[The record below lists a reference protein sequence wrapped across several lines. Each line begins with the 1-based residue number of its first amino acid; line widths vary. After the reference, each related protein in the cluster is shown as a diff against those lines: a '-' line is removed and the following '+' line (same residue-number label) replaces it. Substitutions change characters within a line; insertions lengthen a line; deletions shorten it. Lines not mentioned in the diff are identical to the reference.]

1 MPNKLIINQDA
12 IYGKWIVIEPNI
24 INPNTTSKNYAG
36 RDVYSKCRC
45 LQCNKTERYILNNEL
60 KKYANKN
67 TPCALCARRNRA
79 EKNRQISI
87 GDIFT
92 KLTVIGDGGYKNNR
106 HWSIC
111 KCECGEILPV
121 KDNALLSGNT
131 KSCGCITSLGEN
143 KIITILK
150 ENNYAFSHD
159 AILPE
164 FLQETGH
171 RYRFDF
177 ILYNDDGTVS
187 SIIEFDGRQ
196 HFYGPDTTYWSR
208 TTDSLEDIRYRDN
221 LKNQFCITHHY
232 PLYRIPFTVLNN
244 LTIDTLFDSKYLV
257 KE

>member
-1 MPNKLIINQDA
+1 MSSL
-12 IYGKWIVIEPNI
+12 V
-24 INPNTTSKNYAG
+24 KNYK
-36 RDVYSKCRC
+36 V
-45 LQCNKTERYILNNEL
+45 T
-60 KKYANKN
+60 
-67 TPCALCARRNRA
+67 
-79 EKNRQISI
+79 
-87 GDIFT
+87 
-92 KLTVIGDGGYKNNR
+92 DGGYKNNR

-187 SIIEFDGRQ
+187 AVNKEDKKQVEKVNKVTLIIKEEITPLIKYIKNNIFNNQPIMSQELVINKEDMSIG
-196 HFYGPDTTYWSR
+196 GT
-208 TTDSLEDIRYRDN
+208 SLA
-221 LKNQFCITHHY
+221 LGF
-232 PLYRIPFTVLNN
+232 
-244 LTIDTLFDSKYLV
+244 LFRSL
-257 KE
+257 